1 MKITVLFKE
10 FFESEK
16 TAGFI
21 LIFCTAVSLLLSN
34 SSFSEQYLHFW
45 HTDIAN
51 RPLEFWINDG
61 LMTIFFLLVGLEIE
75 REIYIGELSTFKNAL
90 LPFIAAIGGMIA
102 PALIHTFFN
111 YNTATQAGVGIP
123 TATDIA
129 FSLGILSLLGNKVP
143 VSLKILL
150 TAIAII
156 DDLGAIVVIALFYS
170 KGFYFSY
177 FLGAMGIFAIM
188 LVMNRLKIYRIWMY
202 LILGVGMWYC
212 MLHSGIHATI
222 TGVLLAFAI
231 PFGNGDEKSPSFN
244 LQHYL
249 HYPVAFII
257 LPIFA
262 LANTGI
268 VFSTDWTQNLW
279 SSNSLGIFLGLVLG
293 KPLGIVVFSLAA
305 IYWGICTLP
314 EDISKKHLVGVGFLA
329 GIGFTMS
336 IFITLLAF
344 TDNNAVIVNSKI
356 AVLLASMTAGIVG
369 YVILKTCKNSQ
380 IP

>member
-21 LIFCTAVSLLLSN
+21 LIFCTALSLFLSN
-34 SSFSEQYLHFW
+34 SSLSEQYLHFW

-51 RPLEFWINDG
+51 KPLEFWINDG

-90 LPFIAAIGGMIA
+90 LPLIAAIGGMMA
-102 PALIHTFFN
+102 PAFIHTFFN

-170 KGFYFSY
+170 KGFYLSY
-177 FLGAMGIFAIM
+177 FLGAMGIFGIM
-188 LVMNRLKIYRIWMY
+188 LVMNRLKIYKIWMY

-212 MLHSGIHATI
+212 MLNSGIHATI

-268 VFSTDWTQNLW
+268 VFSADWTQNLG

-314 EDISKKHLVGVGFLA
+314 EDISKKHLIGVGFLA

-344 TDNNAVIVNSKI
+344 TDNNEVIVNSKI
-356 AVLLASMTAGIVG
+356 AVLLASITAGIIG
-369 YVILKTCKNSQ
+369 YIILKTCKKT
-380 IP
+380 

>member
-21 LIFCTAVSLLLSN
+21 LIFCTALSLLISN

-61 LMTIFFLLVGLEIE
+61 LMTVFFLLVGLEIE

-90 LPFIAAIGGMIA
+90 LPFIAAIGGMMI

-111 YNTATQAGVGIP
+111 YNTATQSGVGIP

-129 FSLGILSLLGNKVP
+129 FSLGILSLLGNKIP

-156 DDLGAIVVIALFYS
+156 DDLGAIAVIALFYS

-177 FLGAMGIFAIM
+177 FLGAMGIFGIM

-231 PFGNGDEKSPSFN
+231 PFGNGDKKSPSFN
-244 LQHYL
+244 LQHFL

-268 VFSTDWTQNLW
+268 VFSADWTQNLW
-279 SSNSLGIFLGLVLG
+279 SHNSLGIFLGLVLG

-305 IYWGICTLP
+305 IYWGICTMP
-314 EDISKKHLVGVGFLA
+314 EDITKKHLIGIGFLA

-344 TDNNAVIVNSKI
+344 KDNNEVIVNSKI
-356 AVLLASMTAGIVG
+356 AVLFASIAAAIVG
-369 YVILKTCKNSQ
+369 YFILKTCKNIDVS
-380 IP
+380 

>member
-21 LIFCTAVSLLLSN
+21 LIFCTALSLLLSN

-45 HTDIAN
+45 HTDIAKK
-51 RPLEFWINDG
+51 PLEFWINDG
-61 LMTIFFLLVGLEIE
+61 SMTIFFLLVGLEIE
-75 REIYIGELSTFKNAL
+75 REIYVGELSTFKNAL
-90 LPFIAAIGGMIA
+90 LPLIAAIGGMMV

-212 MLHSGIHATI
+212 MLNSGIHATI

-268 VFSTDWTQNLW
+268 VFSADWTQNLW
-279 SSNSLGIFLGLVLG
+279 RNNSLGIYLGLVLG

-314 EDISKKHLVGVGFLA
+314 EDISKKHLIGVGFLA

-356 AVLLASMTAGIVG
+356 AVLLASITAGMVG
-369 YVILKTCKNSQ
+369 YIILKTCKNSR